1 MPDAKP
7 SMSIFNLKA
16 SEKLRN
22 PDDLD
27 KYIRVTKPS
36 VWELFVNVANYAYGE
51 SSGKVRVAY
60 TFIPE
65 PCGIK
70 VDIIDEGIPFD
81 PLEKDDPDLPSNASD
96 LQIGGLGIFMT
107 KNMADSI
114 SYEYRDGQ
122 NITTFV
128 LHW

>member
-1 MPDAKP
+1 M
-7 SMSIFNLKA
+7 
-16 SEKLRN
+16 
-22 PDDLD
+22 
-27 KYIRVTKPS
+27 
-36 VWELFVNVANYAYGE
+36 ANYAYGE